1 MIGGAAGAT
10 LAAPFPLAGRNPAN
24 PDVAVAAVICFDGF
38 MSKPA
43 ATRALK
49 RKLGPC
55 VDTGDDARHAASFDG
70 SKLAWTPDAVIRPRT
85 EEDVSSVLRYAN
97 RYGVPVT
104 TRGGGSSLTGSAS
117 PVRGGWVLDLSG
129 WRKLR
134 VDRAAGMA
142 YVQSGVRTADL
153 QRAAERAGWFYPP
166 DPSSREFGTLGGNIA
181 CNAGG
186 MRGGK
191 YGVTRDYV
199 LALRGVLPTGGIV
212 AWSRDLRKYAAGY
225 NVRDL
230 WIGSE
235 GTLGVITEAVLRL
248 IPRPASRR
256 TILASFANETRAL
269 QTVKR
274 ILSLPLI
281 PSILEFLDRE
291 SVGCAESATGRSV
304 FPGQAGRPVLLMEL
318 DGHPAAV
325 EDERRRLLEIV
336 KPHAL
341 AVKEASDAQE
351 TEALWEVR
359 RKCSGAMFELGDGK
373 LNEDVV
379 VPLRSQVKL
388 MTFIRRLSRESGV
401 PIATFGHA
409 ADGNFHVNIMYRRDD
424 RASSAAALRA
434 LRALMNKVIE
444 LGGAISGEHGIGLAK
459 TPFFALEHSPSEIGV
474 MKAIKHAFDPNAIL
488 NPRKIF
494 EVTEVWKKRPLK
506 VRLPWDHK

>member
-1 MIGGAAGAT
+1 
-10 LAAPFPLAGRNPAN
+10 
-24 PDVAVAAVICFDGF
+24 
-38 MSKPA
+38 MSEPA
-43 ATRALK
+43 ATRTLK
-49 RKLGPC
+49 RKLGSC
-55 VDTGDDARHAASFDG
+55 VDTGAEARHAASFDG
-70 SKLAWTPDAVIRPRT
+70 SKLAWTPDAVIRPRS
-85 EEDVSSVLRYAN
+85 EEDVATVLRHAN
-97 RYGVPVT
+97 RHRVPVT
-104 TRGGGSSLTGSAS
+104 TRGAGSSLTGSAS

-142 YVQSGVRTADL
+142 YVQSGVRTGEL
-153 QRAAERAGWFYPP
+153 QRAAARRGWFYPP
-166 DPSSREFGTLGGNIA
+166 DPSSKEFGTLGGNIA

-199 LALRGVLPTGGIV
+199 LALRGVLPTGEIV
-212 AWSRDLRKYAAGY
+212 SWSRDLRKYAAGY
-225 NVRDL
+225 NMRDL

-248 IPRPASRR
+248 IPLPASRW
-256 TILASFANETRAL
+256 TVLASFANETLAL
-269 QTVKR
+269 RTVKA
-274 ILSLPLI
+274 ILSARLI

-291 SVGCAESATGRSV
+291 SVACAESATGESV

-325 EDERRRLLEIV
+325 RDERRRLLEIV
-336 KPHAL
+336 QPRAL
-341 AVKEASDAQE
+341 AVREASDEKE

-359 RKCSGAMFELGDGK
+359 RKCSGAMFELGDSK

-388 MTFIRRLSRESGV
+388 MTFIRRLSRETGV

-424 RASSAAALRA
+424 RDISTRALRA
-434 LRALMNKVIE
+434 LRALMRKVIE

-459 TPFFALEHSPSEIGV
+459 TPFLTLEHGRAEIAAMRAV
-474 MKAIKHAFDPNAIL
+474 KQALDPNNIL
-488 NPRKIF
+488 NPGKIF
-494 EVTEVWKKRPLK
+494 DVTEVWKKRPLK